1 MATAIDVARLL
12 CERIGK
18 IDAYKLQKLTY
29 YSQAWNLVINNE
41 KLFDNKIEA
50 WAAGPVCPDLY
61 KVHRG
66 SYFVD
71 SEMLAA
77 GDSAKVTER
86 ELRAIDFVIK
96 NYGDLDGRQLSF
108 LSHTEEPWIRAR
120 KRANAEEGTACNEEV
135 TTDDMLEF
143 YLRMAQNS

>member
-96 NYGDLDGRQLSF
+96 NYGDLDGR
-108 LSHTEEPWIRAR
+108 
-120 KRANAEEGTACNEEV
+120 
-135 TTDDMLEF
+135 
-143 YLRMAQNS
+143 